1 MFKPLNRY
9 ILVSPVATIPEKQ
22 KTSGILVPE
31 EYVAKEHYKVY
42 EVVDISPECGRIDQ
56 THKGKKI
63 LVNNAMVEQFQV
75 DDEDLYLV
83 AENHIYG
90 IFLGG

>member
-9 ILVSPVATIPEKQ
+9 VLVEPIAVTPEKQ
-22 KTSGILVPE
+22 KETGILVPE
-31 EYVAKEHYKVY
+31 EFVTKEHYKVY
-42 EVVDISPECGRIDQ
+42 EVVDLSPECGKINQ
-56 THKGKKI
+56 FHKGKKV
-63 LVNNAMVEQFQV
+63 LVNNAMVEKFKV
-75 DDEDLYLV
+75 DDEELYLV